1 MKVVIDTNV
10 IISAMYFGGHPKEL
24 LDLLLNH
31 EFDAYASFDI
41 ILEYAVSITNFE
53 SEYPEK
59 SATFTLPQLADKI
72 NVINPTSKI
81 RICRD
86 PDDDKFIECAV
97 DANCIYIISGDKDL
111 LSVREYKDITILTV
125 NKFLE
130 QFKK

>member
-1 MKVVIDTNV
+1 
-10 IISAMYFGGHPKEL
+10 MYFGGHPKEL

-31 EFDAYASFDI
+31 EFDAYASSDI

-59 SATFTLPQLADKI
+59 TAALTLPQLTDKI

-81 RICRD
+81 HVCRD

-111 LSVREYKDITILTV
+111 LTVKEYNGIQILTV

-130 QFKK
+130 QYNK